1 MTSRRG
7 RPFRALRCNPGG
19 MAPTMEIHLHWSYLK
34 ARLQEAD
41 SPSLDDALIANDGR
55 RLGSKRE
62 VLEFLTELEP
72 VGPVEARMPSSPTS
86 SKPAPDLARITAHLR
101 RHDVRYLL
109 VGGVAGIVHG
119 GTRPTDD
126 VDYVADGGLENL
138 RRFAVALLELNARV
152 RVGGLDDAEAS
163 LLPVVHDGQVLERT
177 EISTWR
183 TDAGNLDV
191 LSDIPDREGKK
202 LRYDDLAQR
211 ADVVVIDGVA
221 IPVASLEDVIGS
233 KEGADR
239 AKDREVLPELRAV
252 AQSSNRG

>member
-1 MTSRRG
+1 MP
-7 RPFRALRCNPGG
+7 RP
-19 MAPTMEIHLHWSYLK
+19 
-34 ARLQEAD
+34 
-41 SPSLDDALIANDGR
+41 
-55 RLGSKRE
+55 
-62 VLEFLTELEP
+62 
-72 VGPVEARMPSSPTS
+72 PTS
-86 SKPAPDLARITAHLR
+86 SKPAPTWRVSRHIFGPMTSGTSSWEGWPGSSMVALGRQTMSITWLME
-101 RHDVRYLL
+101 
-109 VGGVAGIVHG
+109 
-119 GTRPTDD
+119 TSKT
-126 VDYVADGGLENL
+126 L
-138 RRFAVALLELNARV
+138 RRFAVALLDLNARV

-163 LLPVVHDGQVLERT
+163 LLPVVHGQVLERT

-191 LSDIPDREGKK
+191 LSDIPDRDGRK
-202 LRYDDLAQR
+202 LRYDDLVER